1 MTKHGRG
8 GIKRRSRGPIL
19 DAVAALKGRAAWTF
33 QSCTS
38 TDRCMRLL
46 QCSRCPR
53 GRAAQTTHMRKESY
67 ISLMRR
73 IRGLTVQSLPEEG
86 AQHGPHRSNAIPVQ
100 SLPKRARSTNR
111 TVTKS
116 YRRPRSRID
125 PNRPGP
131 IGHFGWLHLYNKTL
145 HLSHTRCPSAPRC
158 SSSATT
164 TRERSTSR
172 PRAPGVQRSNGPRM
186 SRSSGAWCTAKQWAI
201 PGAQRSN
208 GRFLKQW
215 GDSKPNSSRKGMRS
229 SMYKA

>member
-1 MTKHGRG
+1 MGRG

-111 TVTKS
+111 TTTSYQPPHLRTAQKGPTRTKNKVLLAS
-116 YRRPRSRID
+116 TSPTPHSPSPETWVETID
-125 PNRPGP
+125 VPTCLPAHANYVAVSP
-131 IGHFGWLHLYNKTL
+131 LHTG
-145 HLSHTRCPSAPRC
+145 
-158 SSSATT
+158 SAT
-164 TRERSTSR
+164 
-172 PRAPGVQRSNGPRM
+172 
-186 SRSSGAWCTAKQWAI
+186 
-201 PGAQRSN
+201 
-208 GRFLKQW
+208 
-215 GDSKPNSSRKGMRS
+215 
-229 SMYKA
+229 